1 MKQIIVIALLTITN
15 MTMSAQNFEV
25 HQWKNR
31 LVLIIS
37 SDSNSEIFKKQLQEL
52 SADKKGLKS
61 RKLIIYKILPENLQ
75 IPNKD
80 NTWVYNSELYASYTK
95 SGEPF
100 KVILIGLDGGVK
112 LEQNTVLTTEELFS
126 KIDAMPMRQSE
137 LKNNN

>member
-1 MKQIIVIALLTITN
+1 MKKIIIFALLTITK
-15 MTMSAQNFEV
+15 MTISAQNFES

-37 SDSNSEIFKKQLQEL
+37 SDSNSEIFQKQLEEL
-52 SADKKGLKS
+52 STNRKGLKS
-61 RKLIIYKILPENLQ
+61 RKLIIYKILPEKLQ

-80 NTWVYNSELYASYTK
+80 STWVYNSELHASYTK

-100 KVILIGLDGGVK
+100 KVILIGLDRGVK
-112 LEQNTVLTTEELFS
+112 LEQNAVLTTEELFS